1 MLLLPG
7 LSRQHRQH
15 PTLPLIT
22 TEEASVTVP
31 SEGLGLLGSQGEAT
45 QQCVAGAGVKGVLLF
60 QEESAGFLLPG
71 VGLVP

>member
-22 TEEASVTVP
+22 TEASVTVL

-45 QQCVAGAGVKGVLLF
+45 QQSVAGAGVKGVLLF
-60 QEESAGFLLPG
+60 QEESAGFFLPG
-71 VGLVP
+71 VGLAP